1 MSSNSVGPV
10 SDQFTASAWAAT
22 PSGAEAG
29 PALWSAPRQDR
40 YWRQWLTATLQ
51 PSAFLGV
58 ALIAFAWISVAV
70 HLSLQEKAIV
80 RAAKQNASNL
90 ARTFEAYIYRA
101 IKDTD
106 AILVSLQASYAR
118 SPEQFD
124 IESARPY
131 LGDFVPQISLIG
143 PDGILKASTMP
154 PLPGQ
159 RVDVSDRGQFLAL
172 KGSDSDDLV
181 ISKAMVGKRT
191 GISSIWLS
199 RRLVNKDGAF
209 GGIISAAIYTSALS
223 RFYNSIDVGNDGSV
237 ALWGL
242 DGYMR
247 ASRGYKREI
256 SDTGHSDTN
265 LFRYAEASPAGFFQ
279 SRGYFD
285 NVPRLISY
293 RRVESLP
300 LVVSVGLAQREVFG
314 EYWQQ
319 RSHYFI
325 ATSLVTIIA
334 LAIICFNIAR
344 QRRLSTTTAK
354 MLEIQGALLQ
364 SKERSQLIAETV
376 SEGIWDVN
384 LVTNEHYVSKRWN
397 EILGYSDDELPLDQ
411 RTFIDLVHPGD
422 RAAVIDKRRE
432 HLAAKGR
439 QILTLEFRLR
449 CKSGDYRWVQT
460 RGALI
465 RDEANRPI
473 RLIGTMI
480 DINAHKLEQAAL
492 EETNKELER
501 RVAEHTARLSQEMRM
516 REAAQLSLLQAQKM
530 EAVGKLAAG
539 TAHDFNNLLA
549 VISGSLEF
557 IDRAAR
563 KGLPAEPELIDASLR
578 ASRRGRD
585 LVERLLAFSQQR
597 PLQTQPTLVDQL
609 VLDTLR
615 LLQRSLG
622 ESIETNVQLNAS
634 GAVVAVDRG
643 QFANALVNLALNA
656 RDAMPEGGELTIA
669 TECRPAKQAENGAG
683 SPSADDIYLTIRDS
697 GHGMTEDVRRRA
709 FEPFFSTKPDNLGS
723 GLGLS
728 MVYGFIEQSGG
739 HIEIDSAIERGTTVT
754 IRLPRVDIALLP
766 HRTEADST
774 SPNAKQKTVMLV
786 EDDADVRTVTAAQ
799 LKTLGYRVYA
809 VANGHEALDLIVSPA
824 RFDVVLT
831 DMVLPAG
838 IDGIT
843 VIKETMR
850 VRPKTG
856 VLCMTGYAPTQKD
869 LKWLKVQ
876 NIACMNKPFSMAQLS
891 QALDSVI
898 AE

>member
-1 MSSNSVGPV
+1 MSNSSAESV
-10 SDQFTASAWAAT
+10 SNRFARSGCAA
-22 PSGAEAG
+22 SGAEAG
-29 PALWSAPRQDR
+29 PAPSLARRHDD
-40 YWRQWLTATLQ
+40 YWRQWLTAALQ
-51 PSAFLGV
+51 PNTLLGV

-80 RAAKQNASNL
+80 QAAEQNTSNL
-90 ARTFEAYIYRA
+90 ARTFEAYIHRA
-101 IKDTD
+101 ITD
-106 AILVSLQASYAR
+106 ADTVLLLLQASYAR
-118 SPEQFD
+118 DPEQFN
-124 IESARPY
+124 IEGARPY
-131 LGDFVPQISLIG
+131 LGDFVWQISMIG
-143 PDGILKASTMP
+143 PDGLLKASTTP
-154 PLPGQ
+154 PAPDQ
-159 RVDVSDRGQFLAL
+159 HVDLSNREHFGIL
-172 KGSDSDDLV
+172 KNAVGNDLI
-181 ISKAMVGKRT
+181 ISKPALGKRT
-191 GISSIWLS
+191 GISSIWLA
-199 RRLVNKDGAF
+199 RRLVNKDGSFA
-209 GGIISAAIYTSALS
+209 GIVSAAIYTSAIS
-223 RFYNSIDVGNDGSV
+223 RFYNSINVGNDGSIG
-237 ALWGL
+237 LWGT
-242 DGYMR
+242 DGFVR
-247 ASRGYKREI
+247 AARGYKKEIGLVPQSNATLFKNAEI
-256 SDTGHSDTN
+256 SPT
-265 LFRYAEASPAGFFQ
+265 GFFY

-285 NVPRLISY
+285 DVPRLVSY
-293 RRVESLP
+293 RKVEALP
-300 LVVSVGLAQREVFG
+300 LLVTIGLAQREVFAD
-314 EYWQQ
+314 YWRQ
-319 RSHYFI
+319 RDYYYI
-325 ATSLVTIIA
+325 AISLLTIIT
-334 LAIICFNIAR
+334 LAIIGFNIAR
-344 QRRLSTTTAK
+344 QRRLSMTTAK
-354 MLEIQGALLQ
+354 MAEMQGALVQ

-384 LVTNEHYVSKRWN
+384 LVTNEHYVSARWN
-397 EILGYSDDELPLDQ
+397 EILGYSDDELSLD
-411 RTFIDLVHPGD
+411 RKSFIDLVHPDD
-422 RAAVIDKRRE
+422 RAAVIDKRHE

-449 CKSGDYRWVQT
+449 CKNGDYRWVQT

-480 DINAHKLEQAAL
+480 DINTHKLEQAAL

-501 RVAEHTARLSQEMRM
+501 RVAEHTAQLSQEMRM

-530 EAVGKLAAG
+530 EAVGQLAAG

-597 PLQTQPTLVDQL
+597 PLQTQPTMVDQL

-622 ESIETNVQLNAS
+622 ESIETNVQLNAP

-656 RDAMPEGGELTIA
+656 RDAMPDGGELTIA
-669 TECRPAKQAENGAG
+669 TECRPAKQASDGH
-683 SPSADDIYLTIRDS
+683 SPSADEIYLTIRDT
-697 GHGMTEDVRRRA
+697 GHGMTEDVHRRA

-739 HIEIDSAIERGTTVT
+739 HIEIDSAVERGTTVT
-754 IRLPRVDIALLP
+754 IRLPRIETASLP
-766 HRTEADST
+766 DRSEASST
-774 SPNAKQKTVMLV
+774 SLNAKQKTVMLV
-786 EDDADVRTVTAAQ
+786 EDDVDVRTVTAAQ

-850 VRPKTG
+850 VRPKIG

-891 QALDSVI
+891 QALDSVV